1 MAFERIS
8 EAVGKRHKC
17 RRAHHRLRS
26 ASNSGSESEL
36 QYCLDVPHP
45 QATYWSPNRLEWPD
59 WLACSST
66 PRTGVLTESV
76 MALLIENGNK
86 RDAFGPPEAINAS
99 ALFSPWLC
107 ELRQDSITSFCD
119 LVNRLIKKLE
129 VAPEVYSFF
138 PDSLLAD
145 QLVDS
150 KRRQDAFEPLFRNWL
165 QGRSVSGDPGFGSSV
180 PNSASMTIP
189 KVTNGSATVI
199 CIDNVWQWDPI
210 SAVNA
215 YLRSASIV
223 DQIFTRLPCSE
234 EGHTLVDWRRLSKS
248 RDFPSL
254 QMILATSTSEAGRQL
269 LMDLFLCQKQAEEIK
284 LIQMS
289 LIDVALNLNT
299 PDVDKLIKS
308 AEPFQAI
315 PRAVFNILCQRK
327 RYDYLPVVELA
338 VAAAEAKAA
347 ATPEA
352 LKVGSTATSASVEG
366 LLRRYENALMLA
378 HSEDAASDASLLTDD
393 DGLQHCRPILL
404 NALRDASQLDNPDEV
419 LLVLIRF
426 IWLLPSRGCNPNSRA
441 NAPLI
446 NTIDVRLVYKLL
458 PLLFQSIFQTATST
472 ASFKGSAL
480 EKFLK
485 MHNPESMGRCLLGA
499 AYRRHLLPAYRE
511 SVRYVGFPQLVSPV
525 VQMFKDLTAAHHQ
538 PSAASSALQSLRHRS
553 TVSAAGSTASD
564 SSDPTLLSNVSKFI
578 AMSGV
583 VVGRRAPAP
592 YAAPLVI
599 LVIHGTITWTLARD
613 IVSAVTRN
621 APQSLEVL
629 IVCNFLLR
637 GRDVFHQCLL

>member
-1 MAFERIS
+1 MADALALTTMMQCKESHCEQSIVSIS
-8 EAVGKRHKC
+8 KA
-17 RRAHHRLRS
+17 
-26 ASNSGSESEL
+26 
-36 QYCLDVPHP
+36 
-45 QATYWSPNRLEWPD
+45 PNFRVIWDLLYVWQ
-59 WLACSST
+59 CT
-66 PRTGVLTESV
+66 
-76 MALLIENGNK
+76 LLIENGNK

-150 KRRQDAFEPLFRNWL
+150 KRRQDAFEPL
-165 QGRSVSGDPGFGSSV
+165 
-180 PNSASMTIP
+180 

-446 NTIDVRLVYKLL
+446 NTID
-458 PLLFQSIFQTATST
+458 SIFQTATST